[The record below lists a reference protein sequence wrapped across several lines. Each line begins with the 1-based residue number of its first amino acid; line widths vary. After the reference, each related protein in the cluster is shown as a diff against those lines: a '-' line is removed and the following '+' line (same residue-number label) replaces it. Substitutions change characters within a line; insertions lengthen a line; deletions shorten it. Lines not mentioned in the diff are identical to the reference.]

1 MKIGSLITTPARHRA
16 SLSVFG
22 GSFRNLPPSYTLEG
36 VLLGM
41 DTARR
46 QRDIDRETVYV
57 YTMPWLRIKFMP
69 HKVTGKDE
77 WFVYPL
83 KGLGV
88 CMPKHLSKYKT

>member
-1 MKIGSLITTPARHRA
+1 MKILSAFAAPVRSRA
-16 SLSVFG
+16 SQSVTG
-22 GSFRNLPPSYTLEG
+22 GSFRNLPPSHTLEG

-46 QRDIDRETVYV
+46 QHDIDRETVYV

-69 HKVTGKDE
+69 LKVPGKYE

-83 KGLGV
+83 KGLRI
-88 CMPKHLSKYKT
+88 CMPKYASP